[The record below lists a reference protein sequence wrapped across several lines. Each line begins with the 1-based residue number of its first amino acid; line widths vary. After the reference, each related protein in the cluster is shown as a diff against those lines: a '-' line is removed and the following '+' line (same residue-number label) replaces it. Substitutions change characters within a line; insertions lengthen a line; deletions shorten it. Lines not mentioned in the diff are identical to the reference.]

1 MAHIAKGEPRLETP
15 EEAGLREWFAE
26 QEKKSIDHLEGGAR
40 QIIQLVTALYGVIFG
55 VLSLGS
61 DKLEATLHYRWVI
74 IPGMAAVLAMLGGL
88 IAALV
93 VVLPLFAYR
102 YNPHQPA
109 GQLRA
114 YQKMVAVKSVG
125 LRLAVFGFGLG
136 LAAFA
141 WLIVAMLYY
150 R

>member
-1 MAHIAKGEPRLETP
+1 MTKQAVGEPRLETP
-15 EEAGLREWFAE
+15 QEEALRLWFEE
-26 QEKKSIDHLEGGAR
+26 QEKDNINNLEAGAR

-74 IPGMAAVLAMLGGL
+74 IPGMTAVLAMLGAI

-93 VVLPLFAYR
+93 VVLPLFSYT

-109 GQLRA
+109 EQQAA
-114 YQKMVAVKSVG
+114 YEQMLKRKSWGV
-125 LRLAVFGFGLG
+125 RLAVIGFGIG

-141 WLIVAMLYY
+141 WLITSMLYY